1 MCIRDS
7 PISVL
12 ATKVGY
18 CFQNPDHQIFSSKV
32 FDELAFGLKN
42 LKRSKEEI
50 QATVE
55 MVAERLGL
63 LDLLDHN
70 PHTLSKGQRQRIA
83 VAAVLAMGPDIMIV
97 DEPTTGQDPRQ
108 SRQMMDLMRLLNL
121 SLIHI

>member
-1 MCIRDS
+1 MLPSIPSLCLRQRSDCS
-7 PISVL
+7 RTL
-12 ATKVGY
+12 TTDLL
-18 CFQNPDHQIFSSKV
+18 FKV

-70 PHTLSKGQRQRIA
+70 PI
-83 VAAVLAMGPDIMIV
+83 P
-97 DEPTTGQDPRQ
+97 
-108 SRQMMDLMRLLNL
+108 
-121 SLIHI
+121 